1 MHSPSILRPVVDKAG
16 IMLSSVTSNTRTFSA
31 KANCEKLKTKEQERT
46 SLFLLAEV
54 AEVGARQSD
63 ACNEKEA
70 GQSDA
75 WLSSRPSG
83 LGGWVNY
90 KKLRGSQRS
99 TALRC
104 SAAPGEACI
113 TSSFQKTLST
123 KHTNSRLAFSAKANC
138 EKLKTKELEDFALFT
153 RSCC

>member
-70 GQSDA
+70 GQSYMPGY
-75 WLSSRPSG
+75 LRPRV
-83 LGGWVNY
+83 GWV
-90 KKLRGSQRS
+90 RS
-99 TALRC
+99 
-104 SAAPGEACI
+104 
-113 TSSFQKTLST
+113 
-123 KHTNSRLAFSAKANC
+123 
-138 EKLKTKELEDFALFT
+138 
-153 RSCC
+153 